1 MIAQLLMGFVT
12 DVLFGWVAADGRSFR
27 AEVTRY
33 MERRGLVDA
42 REVKKS
48 TTR

>member
-12 DVLFGWVAADGRSFR
+12 DVLFGWVSSGGRSFQ
-27 AEVTRY
+27 AEVTQY
-33 MERRGLVDA
+33 MERRGLVNP